1 VILEDFG
8 MSEHA
13 IILVYCHFLLPL
25 QKKVTKEK
33 ESGNENFNLFWQ
45 NALGFTLPKKVE
57 VHTISG
63 LPPHDPH
70 ENAVN
75 NDCKVLKKR

>member
-1 VILEDFG
+1 MLNRTLFALVDFG
-8 MSEHA
+8 RSEHA
-13 IILVYCHFLLPL
+13 IILIYCHFLLPL

-57 VHTISG
+57 VRTISG
-63 LPPHDPH
+63 LPPHDPL
-70 ENAVN
+70 ENA
-75 NDCKVLKKR
+75 C